1 MNFHDVDI
9 NYIRY
14 GNNKGD
20 TIVLL
25 HGWGQNIDMMRPLG
39 NYLEDNFNILIIDL
53 PGFGGSSE
61 PKYAWSLTDYVEA
74 VREVIKHERIKN
86 PIIMGHSFGG
96 KLAILYASMYDTKK
110 LVLFASPINHNH
122 KISMKTKVL
131 KSIKKLP
138 MMDKIGEK
146 MKKYIGSTDY
156 KKSSPIMREI
166 LVNHVNTDIYDE
178 LEKVAAP
185 TLIVWGSGD
194 VTVDPSVA
202 YEIDSKIKDSGV
214 VMLPGT
220 HYAYLE
226 NLNRVVSILENFLE
240 VK

>member
-1 MNFHDVDI
+1 MKINDVDI
-9 NYIRY
+9 NYVRY
-14 GNNKGD
+14 GNNKKD

-39 NYLEDNFNILIIDL
+39 NYLEDDFNILIIDL
-53 PGFGGSSE
+53 PGFGESSE
-61 PKYAWSLTDYVEA
+61 PTYAWSLDDYVEA
-74 VREVIKHERIKN
+74 VREIIIKEKIKN
-86 PIIMGHSFGG
+86 PIVMGHSFGG
-96 KLAILYASMYDTKK
+96 KLAILYASKYEVKK

-122 KISMKTKVL
+122 KLSMKSKVL

-138 MMDKIGEK
+138 MMNKIGEK
-146 MKKYIGSTDY
+146 MKKHIGSTDY
-156 KKSSPIMREI
+156 RKSSPIMREI
-166 LVNHVNTDIYDE
+166 LVNHVNTDIYNVLDDIN
-178 LEKVAAP
+178 AP
-185 TLIVWGSGD
+185 TLIVWGESD
-194 VTVDPSVA
+194 VTVSPSVA

-240 VK
+240 VR

>member
-1 MNFHDVDI
+1 MKINDVDI
-9 NYIRY
+9 NYVRY
-14 GNNKGD
+14 GNNKKD

-25 HGWGQNIDMMRPLG
+25 HGWGQNIDMMKPLG
-39 NYLEDNFNILIIDL
+39 NYLEDDFNILIIDL
-53 PGFGGSSE
+53 PGFGNSSE
-61 PKYAWSLTDYVEA
+61 PTYAWSLDDYVSSI
-74 VREVIKHERIKN
+74 REIILKEKIKN
-86 PIIMGHSFGG
+86 PILMGHSFGG
-96 KLAILYASMYDTKK
+96 KLAILYASKYDVKK

-122 KISMKTKVL
+122 KVSMKSKIL

-138 MMDKIGEK
+138 LMDKIGEK
-146 MKKYIGSTDY
+146 MKKHMGSTDY
-156 KKSSPIMREI
+156 RKSSPIMREI
-166 LVNHVNTDIYDE
+166 LVNHVNTDVYDV
-178 LEKVAAP
+178 LENIKAP
-185 TLIVWGSGD
+185 TLIVWGESD

-240 VK
+240 VR